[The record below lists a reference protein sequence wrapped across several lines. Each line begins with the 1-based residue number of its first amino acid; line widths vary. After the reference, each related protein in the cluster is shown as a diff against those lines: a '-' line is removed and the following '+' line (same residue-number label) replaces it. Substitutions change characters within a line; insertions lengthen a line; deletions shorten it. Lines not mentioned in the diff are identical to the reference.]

1 METNTWQALAE
12 RIDRMSAV
20 ISLQILPGMKSISRD
35 SSAIRWLVIFDTIAI
50 VIIIGVLI
58 AVMLLGR

>member
-1 METNTWQALAE
+1 MENNFKAVAE
-12 RIDRMSAV
+12 RLDRMSAV
-20 ISLQILPGMKSISRD
+20 ISLQILPGIKSISKD

-58 AVMLLGR
+58 GMIFGGR

>member
-1 METNTWQALAE
+1 MENNFKAVAE
-12 RIDRMSAV
+12 RRDRMSAV
-20 ISLQILPGMKSISRD
+20 ISLQILPGIKSISKD

-58 AVMLLGR
+58 AVIFGGR

>member
-1 METNTWQALAE
+1 MENNWKAVAE
-12 RIDRMSAV
+12 RLDRMAAV
-20 ISLQILPGMKSISRD
+20 ISLQILPGMKSISKD

-58 AVMLLGR
+58 GMIFGGR